1 MLGKLQ
7 RIGAPQESVLGRL
20 VFHML
25 INDVFHLSGAADDR
39 L

>member
-7 RIGAPQESVLGRL
+7 RIGVPQESVLGRFL
-20 VFHML
+20 FHMF
-25 INDVFHLSGAADDR
+25 INDVFHLSGEADDR